1 MTYVVHD
8 LRIHFITIFALL
20 LQGFRMKKYFA
31 LLLLLSCSLIVFR
44 CTNRSNLPV
53 NVDISGAMVQT
64 LSEYHFF
71 KGNMAELLPNDGVV
85 PYDLNTPLFSDYAEK
100 ARFVW
105 MPEGTSAKYNDSL
118 AFDFPVGTVL
128 IKNFYYHNDFTDHSK
143 GRRIMET
150 RLLVHTEKG
159 WEGRPYIWN
168 DEQTDATLEVA
179 GGRKDISWIHS
190 DGQKREL
197 NYVVPN
203 KNQCKGCHEYGGKMT
218 PIGPKA
224 KNLNKD
230 FSYGDKTENQLL
242 HWASAGYLDFKGT
255 PESQPKLAVWND
267 EKTGTLDQRARAW
280 LDINCA
286 HCHNAKGP
294 ANTSGLLLTAEESNL
309 TAIGF
314 CKTPVAAGRGA
325 GEFRYDIVP
334 GNPNESI
341 LVYRVASTEPDVMMP
356 ELGRKMVHHEGLN
369 LLREW
374 IAAMDTINTCH

>member
-1 MTYVVHD
+1 M
-8 LRIHFITIFALL
+8 R
-20 LQGFRMKKYFA
+20 KYFA
-31 LLLLLSCSLIVFR
+31 LILLFVVSFIVFR
-44 CTNRSNLPV
+44 CSKRSNLPV
-53 NVDISGAMVQT
+53 NVDLSAPIFQT

-71 KGNMAELLPNDGVV
+71 KGNIAELSPNDRVV

-105 MPEGTSAKYNDSL
+105 MPAGTSATYNDSL

-128 IKNFYYHNDFTDHSK
+128 IKNFYYHNDFTDQSK
-143 GRRIMET
+143 GRKIMET

-168 DEQTDATLEVA
+168 DEQTEATLEVA

-190 DGQKREL
+190 DGKKREL

-203 KNQCKGCHEYGGKMT
+203 KNQCKGCHELGGIMT

-224 KNLNKD
+224 KNINKD
-230 FSYGDKTENQLL
+230 FSYGDKTENQLV
-242 HWASAGYLDFKGT
+242 HWAAAGFLDFKGA
-255 PESQPKLAVWND
+255 PESAPRLAVWND

-294 ANTSGLLLTAEESNL
+294 ANTSGLFLTSEESNV

-325 GEFRYDIVP
+325 GDLKYDIVP
-334 GNPNESI
+334 GKPGESI
-341 LVYRVASTEPDVMMP
+341 LAYRVASTEPDVMMP
-356 ELGRKMVHHEGLN
+356 ELGRKMLHLEGLN
-369 LLREW
+369 LISEW
-374 IAAMDTINTCH
+374 IAKMDTINTCN